1 MASFSNYLENALLN
15 HVFNGAALGLPSTL
29 YIGLFTAAPTD
40 AGGGTEVT
48 GNNYSR
54 LAVPA
59 DSTNFPTAT
68 SGTIQN
74 ALTLTFAIPSGN
86 WGTVTHI
93 GIFDA
98 ATAGNLLVW
107 GALNQSRIITSSAD
121 VKLNQNQLTITLD

>member
-1 MASFSNYLENALLN
+1 MASFSNFLENALLN
-15 HVFNGAALGLPSTL
+15 RIFNGGTLTLPSTL
-29 YIGLFTAAPTD
+29 YIGLFTAAPSD
-40 AGGGTEVT
+40 AGGGTEVS

-54 LAVPA
+54 LAVSA
-59 DSTNFPTAT
+59 NTTNFPTTTT
-68 SGTIQN
+68 STIQN

>member
-15 HVFNGAALGLPSTL
+15 RVFNGGTLTLPSTL

-40 AGGGTEVT
+40 AGGGTEVS

-54 LAVPA
+54 LAVSA
-59 DSTNFPTAT
+59 DTTNFPTAT
-68 SGTIQN
+68 SGLIQN
-74 ALTLTFAIPSGN
+74 AVTLTFAIPSGN

-107 GALNQSRIITSSAD
+107 GALNSPRVITSSAD
-121 VKLNQNQLTITLD
+121 VRLNQNQLTITLD

>member
-1 MASFSNYLENALLN
+1 MASFSNFLENALLN
-15 HVFNGAALGLPSTL
+15 RVFNGAALSLPSTL

-40 AGGGTEVT
+40 AGGGTEVS

-59 DSTNFPTAT
+59 DTTNFPTST
-68 SGTIQN
+68 SGSVQN

-107 GALNQSRIITSSAD
+107 GALSSPRVITSSAD
-121 VKLNQNQLTITLD
+121 VRLNQNQLTITLD

>member
-15 HVFNGAALGLPSTL
+15 RVFNGAALSLPSTL

-40 AGGGTEVT
+40 AGGGTEVS

-59 DSTNFPTAT
+59 DTTNFPTAT
-68 SGTIQN
+68 SGLIQN
-74 ALTLTFAIPSGN
+74 AVTLTFAIPSGN

-107 GALNQSRIITSSAD
+107 GALNSPRVITSRAD
-121 VKLNQNQLTITLD
+121 VRMNQNPLTITLD

>member
-15 HVFNGAALGLPSTL
+15 RVFNGATLTLPSTL

-40 AGGGTEVT
+40 AGGGTEVS
-48 GNNYSR
+48 GNNYAR

-59 DSTNFPTAT
+59 DATNFPTAT

-98 ATAGNLLVW
+98 ATAGNLLMW
-107 GALNQSRIITSSAD
+107 SALGSPRVITSSAD
-121 VKLNQNQLTITLD
+121 VRLNQNQLTITLD

>member
-1 MASFSNYLENALLN
+1 MASFSNFLENALLN
-15 HVFNGAALGLPSTL
+15 RIFNGGTLTLPSTL

-40 AGGGTEVT
+40 AGGGTEVS

-59 DSTNFPTAT
+59 DTTNFPTAT
-68 SGTIQN
+68 SGSIQN

-98 ATAGNLLVW
+98 ATGGNLLVW
-107 GALNQSRIITSSAD
+107 GALSSPRVITSSAD
-121 VKLNQNQLTITLD
+121 VRLNQNQLTITLD

>member
-1 MASFSNYLENALLN
+1 MASFTNFLENALLN
-15 HVFNGAALGLPSTL
+15 RIFNGAALNLPSTL

-40 AGGGTEVT
+40 AGGGTEVS
-48 GNNYSR
+48 GNNYAR

-59 DSTNFPTAT
+59 DTTNFPTVT
-68 SGTIQN
+68 SGTVQN

-98 ATAGNLLVW
+98 ATGGNLLVW
-107 GALNQSRIITSSAD
+107 GALSSPRVITSSAD
-121 VKLNQNQLTITLD
+121 VRLNQNQLTITLD

>member
-15 HVFNGAALGLPSTL
+15 RVFNGAALSLPATL

-40 AGGGTEVT
+40 AGGGTEVS

-54 LAVPA
+54 LAVTA
-59 DSTNFPTAT
+59 NTTNFPTT
-68 SGTIQN
+68 TTGTIQN

>member
-15 HVFNGAALGLPSTL
+15 RVFNGAALSLPSTL

-40 AGGGTEVT
+40 AGGGTEVS

>member
-1 MASFSNYLENALLN
+1 MASFSNFLENALLN
-15 HVFNGAALGLPSTL
+15 RIFNGGTLTLPSTL

-40 AGGGTEVT
+40 AGGGTEVS
-48 GNNYSR
+48 GNNYAR

-59 DSTNFPTAT
+59 DTTNFPTST
-68 SGTIQN
+68 SGSVQN

-98 ATAGNLLVW
+98 ATAGNLLIW
-107 GALNQSRIITSSAD
+107 GALSSPRVITSSAD
-121 VKLNQNQLTITLD
+121 VRLNQNQLTITLD